1 MAQLY
6 YKLIPCSGLQSV
18 SFRKVLGSQGR
29 RAFEYIN
36 TGPQSRRAAG
46 SNPRKNLLS
55 KCHLVVDRLSNV
67 YILKVFLIITKGNR
81 TMSIKAKSE
90 WIGDDGLLLR
100 VSLDIGEKIIKDLQ
114 DPDLKAELKA
124 ALVKAAEEKAERMT
138 NFFKYT

>member
-1 MAQLY
+1 M
-6 YKLIPCSGLQSV
+6 IPCPGLPGIP
-18 SFRKVLGSQGR
+18 FGKPWGRKAAGLFLIR
-29 RAFEYIN
+29 KHKAA
-36 TGPQSRRAAG
+36 GPQGNG

-55 KCHLVVDRLSNV
+55 KCYLVVDRLSNV